1 MPRRS
6 KTEKIINALTRL
18 VEKIKCRL
26 ICCYSSC
33 NERGES
39 PPSTPQIK

>member
-1 MPRRS
+1 MTRRS
-6 KTEKIINALTRL
+6 RTERIIHALTRL

-33 NERGES
+33 NDPNNISGNNNND
-39 PPSTPQIK
+39 